1 MKSGKGIWKKSG
13 AEQNTNTYEGE
24 YFEDK
29 KHGLGEF
36 RWATGGHYIGYYLND
51 VKAGYGEMFWADG
64 SIYRG
69 TW

>member
-36 RWATGGHYIGYYLND
+36 RWATGGHYIGYY
-51 VKAGYGEMFWADG
+51 
-64 SIYRG
+64 
-69 TW
+69 